1 MLSLAQSEAGD
12 FISLF
17 YVQLCALSDETT
29 PAPALIVGLTQ
40 ELSCDKLHKINERT
54 SCRSGRGSIY
64 QLFPENAKWSEAKS
78 IWWGISNHRH
88 VLPNYTQLGEIIC
101 ISVAPHTLL
110 WPQGFSDLPITES
123 SAGGYPL
130 GIFQLTTIGNWCS
143 FMFELSPSI
152 LLEESDLVRRGDDPR
167 QLRSVV
173 CWDCHPARIRWTCL

>member
-17 YVQLCALSDETT
+17 YVQFCALSDETT

-54 SCRSGRGSIY
+54 SWRSGRGSIY

-88 VLPNYTQLGEIIC
+88 VLPNYTELGEIIC

-110 WPQGFSDLPITES
+110 
-123 SAGGYPL
+123 
-130 GIFQLTTIGNWCS
+130 
-143 FMFELSPSI
+143 
-152 LLEESDLVRRGDDPR
+152 
-167 QLRSVV
+167 
-173 CWDCHPARIRWTCL
+173 